1 MNSISVR
8 LSGPSYNF
16 ELRLYTHY
24 TIIEGIDS
32 GEGKS
37 WLFETLQQDYVEGL
51 TSVECNYPVV
61 FGDVATIEDSLNRT
75 EVSVIFVDEI
85 MVSKDNQL
93 RRNLDLSKHL
103 IVAITRDSYFN
114 SAASLNSIYQVCVVN
129 DNFIIRPYNYDNK
142 LPLCN
147 SLMNTDIIVTEASV
161 DRSEYALIDTLCKKY
176 NRKVEIVPA
185 GGKDKIHTKLAWL
198 TKTCPDDKIVVF
210 TDLGNIISQL
220 RLLTKRCKQNPNISF
235 YDWESFEELFCNC
248 MFILGNAKFPA
259 ISQFN
264 YFSLEK
270 YFEKV
275 LEWMTKGTPYE
286 YTHKKPKLSSCYF
299 EECFNCKNC
308 DVECD
313 NKLSAVLDNKIGKV
327 LFEYYSKDRKSE
339 GLPMM
344 DIDW

>member
-1 MNSISVR
+1 MNSVSVR

-61 FGDVATIEDSLNRT
+61 FGDIATIEDSLNRT

-114 SAASLNSIYQVCVVN
+114 SAASLNSIYQVYVVN

-147 SLMNTDIIVTEASV
+147 SLMDTDIIVTETSV

-176 NRKVEIVPA
+176 NRKVEIVA
-185 GGKDKIHTKLAWL
+185 AKGKDKIHTKLAWL

-210 TDLGNIISQL
+210 TDLGDISTQL

-235 YDWESFEELFCNC
+235 YDWESFEELFC
-248 MFILGNAKFPA
+248 
-259 ISQFN
+259 
-264 YFSLEK
+264 
-270 YFEKV
+270 
-275 LEWMTKGTPYE
+275 KG
-286 YTHKKPKLSSCYF
+286 
-299 EECFNCKNC
+299 
-308 DVECD
+308 
-313 NKLSAVLDNKIGKV
+313 
-327 LFEYYSKDRKSE
+327 RKSE
-339 GLPMM
+339 GLSNMN
-344 DIDW
+344 IDW

>member
-114 SAASLNSIYQVCVVN
+114 SAASLNSIYQVYVVN

-147 SLMNTDIIVTEASV
+147 SLMDTDIIVTEASV

-185 GGKDKIHTKLAWL
+185 GGKDKIHKKLAWL

-210 TDLGNIISQL
+210 TDLGNISTQL

-248 MFILGNAKFPA
+248 
-259 ISQFN
+259 
-264 YFSLEK
+264 
-270 YFEKV
+270 
-275 LEWMTKGTPYE
+275 
-286 YTHKKPKLSSCYF
+286 
-299 EECFNCKNC
+299 
-308 DVECD
+308 
-313 NKLSAVLDNKIGKV
+313 
-327 LFEYYSKDRKSE
+327 RKSE

-344 DIDW
+344 NIDW